1 MELLEL
7 LEAAAKS
14 GVLALLLAL
23 WAVGHQTREVRR
35 ARAERETDRE
45 RHEAAEKDCEDRVD
59 KLQRAVFELHLWAR
73 STGGGRR
80 RSKLPDLSDL
90 IGEPSDTARTQH

>member
-1 MELLEL
+1 MQLLEL

-23 WAVGHQTREVRR
+23 WAVGYQTREVRR
-35 ARAERETDRE
+35 IRAK
-45 RHEAAEKDCEDRVD
+45 HEADEKDCERRVD

-80 RSKLPDLSDL
+80 RSKLPDLSEL
-90 IGEPSDTARTQH
+90 IGEPNEPTTH